1 MAELVKKQIGILVI
15 GGGAAG
21 MASAS
26 AAARCGAN
34 VLLCDER
41 PYLGG
46 ILPQCIHSGFGAGR
60 YGREMT
66 GPEYCA
72 LEEAAFRASGAE
84 ILPET
89 SVLSIAPDKSAVVSG
104 PQGLMEIGFEE
115 CVLAAGCRERP
126 LWSLPV
132 EGTRPSGIYTAGEAQ
147 EMINLG
153 HMDIGSRVFIL
164 GSGDIGMI
172 MARRFTLL
180 GKTVLGIAEIKD
192 HLGGLKRNQLDC
204 IEAYGIPVH
213 LSSTITAVHG
223 YPQLES
229 VTMHDTENGTTQII
243 ECDTLI
249 TSLGLIPDQSLAEP
263 LMTEEGLP
271 GWLHLCGNA
280 DTVHEIAD
288 GVSAEAERLGTELG
302 KRKGEKS

>member
-1 MAELVKKQIGILVI
+1 MA
-15 GGGAAG
+15 A
-21 MASAS
+21 AS
-26 AAARCGAN
+26 AAANCGAD

-72 LEEAAFRASGAE
+72 LEEKAFRASGAE
-84 ILPET
+84 FLPDT
-89 SVLSIAPDKSAVVSG
+89 SVLSIDPDRSAVVSG
-104 PQGLMEIGFEE
+104 PKGIMRIGFEE
-115 CVLAAGCRERP
+115 CVLATGCRERP

-153 HMDIGSRVFIL
+153 HMDIGDRVFIL
-164 GSGDIGMI
+164 GSGDIGVI

-192 HLGGLKRNQLDC
+192 HLGGLRRNQIDC
-204 IEAYGIPVH
+204 IEAYDIPVH
-213 LSSTITAVHG
+213 LASTVTAVHG
-223 YPQLES
+223 YPHLEA
-229 VTMHDTENGTTQII
+229 VTLLDTDSGSTRII

-263 LMTEEGLP
+263 LMSEGGLP

-280 DTVHEIAD
+280 DMVHEIAD
-288 GVSAEAERLGTELG
+288 SVSAEAERLGNELCEKKG
-302 KRKGEKS
+302 KKS

>member
-1 MAELVKKQIGILVI
+1 MA
-15 GGGAAG
+15 A
-21 MASAS
+21 AS
-26 AAARCGAN
+26 AAAGSGAR

-46 ILPQCIHSGFGAGR
+46 ILPQCIHSGFGMGK

-72 LEEAAFRASGAE
+72 LEVEAFRASGAE
-84 ILPET
+84 FLPET
-89 SVLSIAPDKSAVVSG
+89 SVLSIDPDRSAVVSG
-104 PQGLMEIGFEE
+104 PEGIMRIGFEE

-192 HLGGLKRNQLDC
+192 HLGGLRRNQLDC
-204 IEAYGIPVH
+204 IESYGIPVY
-213 LSSTITAVHG
+213 LASTVTAVHG
-223 YPQLES
+223 YPHLEA
-229 VTMHDTENGTTQII
+229 VTMIDTDSGETRII

-263 LMTEEGLP
+263 LMTDGRLP
-271 GWLHLCGNA
+271 EWLHLCGNA

-288 GVSAEAERLGTELG
+288 SVSSEGWRLGRELAIS
-302 KRKGEKS
+302 RAASAVL